1 MSPAPD
7 LGFRIGHA
15 THPSARTGCTVVLC
29 PDGTVGA
36 ADVRGPAP
44 GTRETALLSS
54 DKRIERVDAVLLT
67 GGSAFGLAA
76 ADGVM
81 RFLGERGVGHPTPVK
96 PIPIVAAAVIYDLLL
111 AGAAAYP
118 DADLG
123 YAACVAAQPLPLPA
137 AARGRI
143 GAGSGATVGKWGGY
157 ERMMTGGVG
166 YAEREA
172 GGARVAVIA
181 VVNAIGDVVAANGR
195 VLSGARAADGTW
207 LVRRVPERWVARP
220 ALTEPPR
227 SQVQPAQV
235 RPPQTQPPQMKAAP
249 AAAQSP
255 ATRWQPRTPS
265 LAQSA
270 GGRAA
275 ELAGSNTTLVAVL
288 TDAAM
293 TKPAAA
299 RLAQRAHDGIARAVV
314 PAHTE
319 HDGDTT
325 FALASGSREAP
336 VDLVAAV
343 AVACVSAAIRDAV
356 RGAVAVSRSDG
367 AASA

>member
-15 THPSARTGCTVVLC
+15 THQSARTGCTVVLC

-44 GTRETALLSS
+44 GSRETALLSS

-96 PIPIVAAAVIYDLLL
+96 PIPIVPAAVIYDLLL

-118 DADLG
+118 DTDLG

-166 YAEREA
+166 YAERGA

-181 VVNAIGDVVAANGR
+181 VVNAIGDVVAADGR

-207 LVRRVPERWVARP
+207 LAREVPERWVP
-220 ALTEPPR
+220 
-227 SQVQPAQV
+227 
-235 RPPQTQPPQMKAAP
+235 
-249 AAAQSP
+249 
-255 ATRWQPRTPS
+255 
-265 LAQSA
+265 QSA

-325 FALASGSREAP
+325 FVLASGSCDAP

-343 AVACVSAAIRDAV
+343 AVECVSAAIRDAV
-356 RGAVAVSRSDG
+356 RGAVA
-367 AASA
+367 AEASA